1 MQQLGGQIVA
11 QLVFDPSTLTIL
23 GNYGFQEPIVSGG
36 PGRYEVTLSS
46 SLGAAIAPEA
56 RALRVD
62 VQLPSGAVA
71 QIRPTTQP
79 TGPLSS
85 EIQTYAANGT
95 TQITPPPGT
104 RIAVTC
110 YRTSLPSS

>member
-11 QLVFDPSTLTIL
+11 QIVFDPSTLTVL
-23 GNYGFQEPIVSGG
+23 GNYGFKQPIGSAG
-36 PGRYEVTLSS
+36 PGRYEVSLSDT
-46 SLGAAIAPEA
+46 LGAAIAPDA

-62 VQLPSGAVA
+62 VQLPAGSAT

-79 TGPLSS
+79 TGDLST

-95 TQITPPPGT
+95 TQITPPAGT

-110 YRTSLPSS
+110 YRTRLPGS